1 MKIFNRMFLYI
12 IQIYLICFIN
22 SSEDNSE
29 TILKEIIETPEEFEN
44 WDGYLL
50 AYYLNE
56 KNANAN
62 YFVIDPTNYIDNDE
76 LLEKL
81 NEKLGKVYEDYN
93 FNTFTIIVNS
103 LDSDFNDLRVGL
115 TQFIKEFKY
124 YLIKN
129 NENLNEDNL
138 IIILFDLEDEYE
150 TISVGKEVKKKL
162 TESEQNLIITKV
174 RSKIRN
180 QKFEYLNNLFD
191 DLYYYMDHCDDCVS
205 FWVGIGFFIFFG
217 IAFIILMIIFIIG
230 LIRGKRVNEK
240 EEKKIKRIEKILNEF
255 ENENNQENKKKL
267 IDNICFICMYNLN
280 EKNIEEK
287 KEIKDTIKEI
297 SCGHKFH
304 NCCWDDW
311 VIKNEEICPICT
323 ENLKYEDSFDDF
335 EKKIINIQRNI
346 HKDFNEI
353 KFKYNK
359 KKLTY
364 KFIDF
369 NNKETIANLY

>member
-1 MKIFNRMFLYI
+1 MFLYI

-103 LDSDFNDLRVGL
+103 LDSDFNYLRVGL

-150 TISVGKEVKKKL
+150 TITVVKEVKKKL

-255 ENENNQENKKKL
+255 
-267 IDNICFICMYNLN
+267 
-280 EKNIEEK
+280 
-287 KEIKDTIKEI
+287 
-297 SCGHKFH
+297 
-304 NCCWDDW
+304 
-311 VIKNEEICPICT
+311 
-323 ENLKYEDSFDDF
+323 
-335 EKKIINIQRNI
+335 
-346 HKDFNEI
+346 
-353 KFKYNK
+353 
-359 KKLTY
+359 
-364 KFIDF
+364 
-369 NNKETIANLY
+369 

>member
-1 MKIFNRMFLYI
+1 MFLYI

-103 LDSDFNDLRVGL
+103 LDSDFNYLRVGL

-240 EEKKIKRIEKILNEF
+240 EEKKIKRMEKILNEF
-255 ENENNQENKKKL
+255 ENENNQENKKNL

-287 KEIKDTIKEI
+287 KEIKDSIKEI
-297 SCGHKFH
+297 NCGHKFH

-311 VIKNEEICPICT
+311 VIKNEEICPICN